1 MPVSASSTG
10 LFTGLLNVHVA
21 LIEAS
26 DHQHYDDDAYGIEVK
41 GDGRVW
47 FRPKSGHPFV
57 IDNLHHYYNG
67 YYF

>member
-1 MPVSASSTG
+1 M
-10 LFTGLLNVHVA
+10 GLLNVHVA
-21 LIEAS
+21 LIEPGGGE
-26 DHQHYDDDAYGIEVK
+26 DDDDHTYRVEVK

-47 FRPKSGHPFV
+47 FRPKSLHPFV

>member
-21 LIEAS
+21 LIEAGGGE
-26 DHQHYDDDAYGIEVK
+26 DDDDHTYGIEVK
-41 GDGRVW
+41 GYGRVW